1 MALIEASRLSKTYAV
16 LEGRRGFW
24 GAFQSLFARDYRNVE
39 AVKDISFSVNQ
50 GEVVGF
56 IGPNGAGKST
66 TIKMLTGILVPT
78 SGYVRVGGDEPYRNR
93 REYARRMAA
102 VFGQRTKLW
111 WDLPCM
117 ESFELHKRMYDIPHD
132 QYEKNL
138 KQFFHLLGIDEYWR
152 TPVRQLSLG
161 QRMRAEL
168 ALSFLHDPEVVYL
181 DEPTIGLDAV
191 AKERIRNFL
200 LDINR
205 QRGVTLLITSH
216 DMADIEK
223 LCPRVLIID
232 RGRLVYDGTIARIRE
247 EFGHER
253 ALQVEF
259 GRDYLLPELPQVS
272 VTKDEGLRK
281 ELRFSIRDIHTG
293 DLINKLCSHYEVRD
307 ISVREPEI
315 ESIIRNI
322 YEYGIE
328 IDDQEDPGRTLSR

>member
-1 MALIEASRLSKTYAV
+1 MAQIEANKLSKTYAV
-16 LEGRRGFW
+16 LQGRRGFW
-24 GAFQSLFARDYRNVE
+24 GAVKSLFSANYKYIE
-39 AVKDISFSVNQ
+39 AVKDVTFSVDQ
-50 GEVVGF
+50 GEIVGF

-78 SGYVRVGGDEPYRNR
+78 SGSVRVGGLEPYRNR
-93 REYARRMAA
+93 RECARRMAA

-117 ESFELHKRMYDIPHD
+117 ESFELHKRMYDIPED
-132 QYEKNL
+132 QYEGNL
-138 KQFFHLLGIDEYWR
+138 KQFFQILGIDEFWR

-191 AKERIRNFL
+191 AKERIREFL
-200 LDINR
+200 LEINR
-205 QRGVTLLITSH
+205 RRGVTLLITSH

-223 LCPRVLIID
+223 LCPRVMIID
-232 RGRLVYDGTIARIRE
+232 HGSLVYDGTLAKIRE
-247 EFGHER
+247 DFGHER
-253 ALQVEF
+253 ILVVEF
-259 GRDYLLPELPQVS
+259 GREYRLPELPHVR
-272 VTKDEGLRK
+272 VVKEEPLRK

-293 DLINKLCSHYEVRD
+293 ELINTLCSQFEVRD

-322 YEYGIE
+322 YEHGIDRSSE
-328 IDDQEDPGRTLSR
+328 AEAVSL